1 MKRRAFITWL
11 GKAAAVPLVWPLA
24 ARAQQPAMPA
34 VGFLH
39 SASPD
44 TVPHFVAAFRRGL
57 RETGY
62 VEGQNVAIE
71 YRWAENQ
78 YDRLPGLADNLVRRG
93 VTVLFAGGAGGLA
106 ARAAK
111 AVTATIPIVFVSA
124 DDPVKAGLVSSF
136 NRPGGNAT
144 GIYLFTS
151 ILETKRLALLYEL
164 TPTAPVIAVL
174 INPTSTLAETQAVDL
189 QAAARSL
196 GRQIEIVKAGSEQDF
211 ETAFA
216 TIARLRSGA
225 LLVAADPFFNSR
237 RQQLVAQ
244 AARHALPA
252 IYEVRDYALAGGLM
266 SYGINIGDMYRPA
279 GAYAGRVLKGAKP
292 SDLPVMQPTTFELV
306 INLKTAK
313 TLGLTVPATLLARAD
328 EVIE

>member
-1 MKRRAFITWL
+1 VDVRRREFITL
-11 GKAAAVPLVWPLA
+11 LSGAAVAWPLA
-24 ARAQQPAMPA
+24 AHAQQPAMP
-34 VGFLH
+34 VIGFLH

-44 TVPHFVAAFRRGL
+44 TVPHFVDAFRRGL

-71 YRWAENQ
+71 YRWAESQ
-78 YDRLPGLADNLVRRG
+78 YDRLPGLVDDLVRRG
-93 VTVLFAGGAGGLA
+93 VTVLFTGGAGGLS

-111 AVTATIPIVFVSA
+111 AATATIPIVFVSA
-124 DDPVKAGLVSSF
+124 DDPVKIGIVASF

-164 TPTAPVIAVL
+164 IPTAPVIAVL

-237 RQQLVAQ
+237 REHLVAQ
-244 AARHALPA
+244 AARYAIPA
-252 IYEVRDYALAGGLM
+252 IYEGRDFALAGGLM
-266 SYGINIGDMYRPA
+266 TYGINIGDMYRQA
-279 GAYAGRVLKGAKP
+279 GTYAGRVLNGAKP
-292 SDLPVMQPTTFELV
+292 ADLPVMQPTTFELV
-306 INLKTAK
+306 VNLKTAK
-313 TLGLTVPATLLARAD
+313 ALGLEVPATLLARSD

>member
-1 MKRRAFITWL
+1 
-11 GKAAAVPLVWPLA
+11 
-24 ARAQQPAMPA
+24 
-34 VGFLH
+34 
-39 SASPD
+39 
-44 TVPHFVAAFRRGL
+44 
-57 RETGY
+57 
-62 VEGQNVAIE
+62 
-71 YRWAENQ
+71 
-78 YDRLPGLADNLVRRG
+78 
-93 VTVLFAGGAGGLA
+93 
-106 ARAAK
+106 
-111 AVTATIPIVFVSA
+111 VSA
-124 DDPVKAGLVSSF
+124 DDPVKVGIVASF

-164 TPTAPVIAVL
+164 IPTAPVIAVL

-237 RQQLVAQ
+237 REHLVAQ
-244 AARHALPA
+244 AARYAIPA
-252 IYEVRDYALAGGLM
+252 IYEGRDFALAGGLM
-266 SYGINIGDMYRPA
+266 TYGINIGDMYRQA
-279 GAYAGRVLKGAKP
+279 GTYAGRVLNGAKP
-292 SDLPVMQPTTFELV
+292 ADLPVMQPTIFELV
-306 INLKTAK
+306 VNLKTAK
-313 TLGLTVPATLLARAD
+313 ALGLEVPATLLARAD

>member
-1 MKRRAFITWL
+1 MIHRRQFISLL
-11 GKAAAVPLVWPLA
+11 GGAAAAWPRS
-24 ARAQQPAMPA
+24 ARAQQQAKPV

-44 TVPHFVAAFRRGL
+44 TIAHFVDAFRRGL

-62 VEGQNVAIE
+62 LDGQNVAIE

-78 YDRLPGLADNLVRRG
+78 YDHLPGLADNLVQRG

-111 AVTATIPIVFVSA
+111 TATATIPIVFVSA
-124 DDPVKAGLVSSF
+124 DDPVKIGLVASF

-151 ILETKRLALLYEL
+151 ILETKRLALLNEL
-164 TPTAPVIAVL
+164 IPTATLIAVL
-174 INPTSTLAETQAVDL
+174 VNPSSTLAETQAADL

-196 GRQIEIVKAGSEQDF
+196 GRQIKIVEAGSEQDF

-216 TIARLRSGA
+216 TIAQLRSGPRCRRSTLQQPPRTACGASRA
-225 LLVAADPFFNSR
+225 LHHSC
-237 RQQLVAQ
+237 
-244 AARHALPA
+244 
-252 IYEVRDYALAGGLM
+252 
-266 SYGINIGDMYRPA
+266 
-279 GAYAGRVLKGAKP
+279 
-292 SDLPVMQPTTFELV
+292 DL
-306 INLKTAK
+306 
-313 TLGLTVPATLLARAD
+313 
-328 EVIE
+328 

>member
-1 MKRRAFITWL
+1 M
-11 GKAAAVPLVWPLA
+11 
-24 ARAQQPAMPA
+24 

-39 SASPD
+39 SASRD
-44 TVPHFVAAFRRGL
+44 TIAHFVDAFRRGL

-62 VEGQNVAIE
+62 LDGQNVAIE

-78 YDRLPGLADNLVRRG
+78 YDHLPGLADNLVQRG

-111 AVTATIPIVFVSA
+111 TATATIPIVFVSA
-124 DDPVKAGLVSSF
+124 DDPVKIGLVASF

-151 ILETKRLALLYEL
+151 ILETKRLALLNEL
-164 TPTAPVIAVL
+164 IPTATLIAVL
-174 INPTSTLAETQAVDL
+174 VNPSSTLAETQAADL

-196 GRQIEIVKAGSEQDF
+196 GRQIKIVEAGSEQDF

-216 TIARLRSGA
+216 TITQLRSGA
-225 LLVAADPFFNSR
+225 LLVAADPFYNSR
-237 RQQLVAQ
+237 REQLVAQ
-244 AARHALPA
+244 AARYTIPV
-252 IYEVRDYALAGGLM
+252 IYENRNFALAGGLM
-266 SYGINIGDMYRPA
+266 TYGISLVEMYRQA
-279 GAYAGRVLKGAKP
+279 GTYAGRVLKGAKP
-292 SDLPVMQPTTFELV
+292 SELPVMQPTTFELV

-313 TLGLTVPATLLARAD
+313 ALGLTVPPMLLARAD